1 MTSATRSGASA
12 ASATATS
19 EPAIRPAAALPAIVN
34 ALRGLHFGQVTITIH
49 DGEVRQIDRTERCRL
64 PADGAAG

>member
-1 MTSATRSGASA
+1 MTSATGSGASP
-12 ASATATS
+12 ASVTATS
-19 EPAIRPAAALPAIVN
+19 DSAIRPAAALPAIVN

-64 PADGAAG
+64 PTAGAEG